1 MFGKKKKFS
10 SAKIDTL
17 IGKNTTINGDLIFS
31 GGLHVDGKIVGNVIA
46 EEGSMAVLIL
56 SENGSIEGEVK
67 VPNMIL
73 NGQIIG
79 DVFGSNRVELAAKSC
94 INGSVYYNL
103 IEMAIGAEVNGGLVH
118 TPYADIPKK
127 LEHKSEDVN
136 LDSSV
141 VIDNN

>member
-17 IGKNTTINGDLIFS
+17 IGKNSIITGDLCFS
-31 GGLHVDGKIVGNVIA
+31 GGLHVDGKIVGNVAA

-67 VPNMIL
+67 VPNMVL
-73 NGQIIG
+73 NGKIVG
-79 DVFGSNRVELAAKSC
+79 DVFGSNRVELASKSR

-103 IEMAIGAEVNGGLVH
+103 IEMAIGAEVNGGLIHSPNQQVQ
-118 TPYADIPKK
+118 KK
-127 LEHKSEDVN
+127 LEDKSQQNEAGELVN
-136 LDSSV
+136 E
-141 VIDNN
+141 NT

>member
-10 SAKIDTL
+10 STRVDTL
-17 IGKNTTINGDLIFS
+17 IGKSSVINGDLIFS

-46 EEGSMAVLIL
+46 EESSVAMLIL

-73 NGQIIG
+73 NGKIIG
-79 DVFGSNRVELAAKSC
+79 DVFASNRVELASKAQV
-94 INGSVYYNL
+94 NGSVYYNL

-118 TPYADIPKK
+118 SPNMESQKK
-127 LEHKSEDVN
+127 LEDKSDEVV
-136 LDSSV
+136 LDDQV
-141 VIDNN
+141 EINNA

>member
-17 IGKNTTINGDLIFS
+17 IGKNTIINGDLIFT

-46 EEGSMAVLIL
+46 EENSMAVLIL

-67 VPNMIL
+67 VPNMVL
-73 NGQIIG
+73 NGKIVG
-79 DVFGSNRVELAAKSC
+79 DVFGSNRVELAQKSR

-118 TPYADIPKK
+118 SPNMEVPKK
-127 LEHKSEDVN
+127 LEDKSQENEPQGLVS
-136 LDSSV
+136 DSV
-141 VIDNN
+141 

>member
-17 IGKNTTINGDLIFS
+17 IGKNTIINGDLVFS
-31 GGLHVDGKIVGNVIA
+31 GGLHIDGKIVGNVIA

-67 VPNMIL
+67 VPNMVL
-73 NGQIIG
+73 NGKIVG
-79 DVFGSNRVELAAKSC
+79 DVFGSNRVELSHKSR

-118 TPYADIPKK
+118 SPDQQVQKK
-127 LEHKSEDVN
+127 LEDKSQEN
-136 LDSSV
+136 METELA
-141 VIDNN
+141 N